1 MKRKSICILTCLVL
15 LTGCWDTRQFKDVKL
30 VLSIGF
36 DQNDDGTLTETVSI
50 PTVRR
55 STEGPTSETI
65 QILTTEGKTP
75 REARDHT
82 DQMIANTFDP
92 SKAKVILIGEELAEN
107 SIQPIFDQFYRNPNN
122 NLNAYI
128 AVVEGKAGDAIRMT
142 PTNQSSVSKYISELL
157 QGQINATHST
167 GENIEVLH
175 GELLEPGIDFAVPL
189 LSLETEQNLLN
200 FEGLALFHKDAYTGK
215 FIPNHQTTLLM
226 LLEGIRGKLASFTLK
241 VTDEEENA
249 IRNYLTFRVMRN
261 KQNMKVKVE
270 NDQVTADISMKLKIR
285 VVEFPSDHL
294 TSKKKIKVLNKKLSE
309 LLTEQAEEIIAII
322 QEANSDVFQIG
333 RHVHSYYPDYWEKVK
348 WGEEFPNITITP
360 KVEVDI
366 VQYGVIS

>member
-1 MKRKSICILTCLVL
+1 MTRKWICILSSLVL
-15 LTGCWDTRQFKDVKL
+15 LTGCWDTRQFKDIKL

-36 DQNDDGTLTETVSI
+36 DQNEDGGVIETVSI
-50 PTVRR
+50 PTVKR
-55 STEGPTSETI
+55 STEGPTSETV
-65 QILTTEGKTP
+65 QILTTEGHTP

-92 SKAKVILIGEELAEN
+92 SKAKVILMGEELAKN

-128 AVVEGKAGDAIRMT
+128 AVVEGKAEDAIRIT
-142 PTNQSSVSKYISELL
+142 PPNEPGVSKYVSGLL
-157 QGQINATHST
+157 EGQTMATHST

-175 GELLEPGIDFAVPL
+175 GEMLEPGIDFAVPL
-189 LSLETEQNLLN
+189 LSVKKEENLLN

-226 LLEGIRGKLASFTLK
+226 LLEGIRGKVASFTLK
-241 VTDEEENA
+241 VTDEEENP

-261 KQNMKVKVE
+261 RHDMKIKVE
-270 NDQVTADISMKLKIR
+270 NNQVTADITMKLKVR
-285 VVEFPSDHL
+285 VVEYPRDHL
-294 TSKKKIKVLNKKLSE
+294 TSKKTIKELNKKLSE
-309 LLTEQAEEIIAII
+309 LLTEQSEEIIATV
-322 QEANSDVFQIG
+322 QGANSDVFQIG
-333 RHVHSYYPDYWEKVK
+333 RNVESYHPEYWKKIK
-348 WGEEFPNITITP
+348 WEEEFPNITINP
-360 KVEVDI
+360 IVEVDI